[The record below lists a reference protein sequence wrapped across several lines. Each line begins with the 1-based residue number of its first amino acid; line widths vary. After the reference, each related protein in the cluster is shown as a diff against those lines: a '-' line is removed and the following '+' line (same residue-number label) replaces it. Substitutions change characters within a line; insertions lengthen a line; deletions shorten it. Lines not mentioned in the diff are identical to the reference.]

1 MAEFVIVVAAAALAS
16 ASPENSASVPE
27 RTPTVVFN
35 TYPNAGTCEDAAA
48 RLPLRPGAR
57 FVCPPV
63 EPLPGGPAHPY

>member
-1 MAEFVIVVAAAALAS
+1 MAEFVIAAALAS
-16 ASPENSASVPE
+16 ASPENSASVPDLA
-27 RTPTVVFN
+27 PTVEFN
-35 TYPNAGTCEDAAA
+35 TYPNARTCEEAAA

>member
-16 ASPENSASVPE
+16 ASPENSASVPAPA
-27 RTPTVVFN
+27 PTIGFN
-35 TYPNAGTCEDAAA
+35 TYPNAGTCGDAAA

-57 FVCPPV
+57 FVCLPV